1 MEAWKLGRLEGWKL
15 GGAPEVGPRP
25 VASGDD
31 EAERCAAPAKTL
43 KDRKDRKDCQREEPQ
58 ISQILSRLR
67 ACYRTQDCQNGETQM
82 SQIDADFGVLA
93 HADYQNIFK
102 SQRTRR
108 TQSVSRKLD
117 NWWSG
122 KRGALPHTPAGRS
135 SPCTP
140 GTSATCHNMTR

>member
-1 MEAWKLGRLEGWKL
+1 MFGSLEGWKL

-67 ACYRTQDCQNGETQM
+67 ACYRTQDCQ
-82 SQIDADFGVLA
+82 S
-93 HADYQNIFK
+93 IFTTK
-102 SQRTRR
+102 RDPSTANLK
-108 TQSVSRKLD
+108 VSNFLVPF
-117 NWWSG
+117 
-122 KRGALPHTPAGRS
+122 L
-135 SPCTP
+135 
-140 GTSATCHNMTR
+140 